1 MNKQKNDSSTANKRY
16 VYVQKD
22 GDDFSSI
29 KIVEGKYKDVIYKYG
44 KVQFAKEENADGKLP
59 LQFEWTLLKKPEEL
73 DLDIDKEAFLQYI
86 GDILV
91 ELLEERVNDGTILDD
106 K

>member
-1 MNKQKNDSSTANKRY
+1 MKQQNENSSTDKRY
-16 VYVQKD
+16 TFAQRP
-22 GDDFSSI
+22 GDDYSCI

-44 KVQFAKEENADGKLP
+44 KVQFANNEQPDGNLP
-59 LQFEWTLLKKPEEL
+59 LQFQWTLLRKPEEL
-73 DLDIDKEAFLQYI
+73 DLDIDQPAFIKYI

-91 ELLEERVNDGTILDD
+91 EILDEKIKDGTILDD

>member
-1 MNKQKNDSSTANKRY
+1 MKQQKENSSTDKRY
-16 VYVQKD
+16 TFAQRP
-22 GDDFSSI
+22 GDDFSCI

-73 DLDIDKEAFLQYI
+73 DLDIDKEAFLVYI
-86 GDILV
+86 GDILI
-91 ELLEERVNDGTILDD
+91 ELLDERINDGTILDD

>member
-1 MNKQKNDSSTANKRY
+1 MKQQKENSSTDKRY
-16 VYVQKD
+16 TFAQRP
-22 GDDFSSI
+22 GDDFSCI

-44 KVQFAKEENADGKLP
+44 KVQFAQEENADGKLP

-73 DLDIDKEAFLQYI
+73 DLDIDKEAFLVYI
-86 GDILV
+86 GDILI
-91 ELLEERVNDGTILDD
+91 ELLDERITDGTILDD

>member
-1 MNKQKNDSSTANKRY
+1 MKQQKENSSTDKRY
-16 VYVQKD
+16 TFAQRP
-22 GDDFSSI
+22 GDDYSCI

-73 DLDIDKEAFLQYI
+73 DLDIDKEAFLVYI
-86 GDILV
+86 GDILI
-91 ELLEERVNDGTILDD
+91 ELLDERINDGTILDD

>member
-1 MNKQKNDSSTANKRY
+1 MKQQKENSSTDKRY
-16 VYVQKD
+16 TFAQRPGY
-22 GDDFSSI
+22 DFSCI

-59 LQFEWTLLKKPEEL
+59 LQFEWTLLKKPDEL

>member
-1 MNKQKNDSSTANKRY
+1 MKQQKENSSTDKRY
-16 VYVQKD
+16 TFAQRP
-22 GDDFSSI
+22 GDDYSCI

>member
-16 VYVQKD
+16 VYVQRD

-44 KVQFAKEENADGKLP
+44 KVQFAMEDKLEAILP
-59 LQFEWTLLKKPEEL
+59 FQF
-73 DLDIDKEAFLQYI
+73 
-86 GDILV
+86 
-91 ELLEERVNDGTILDD
+91 NGT
-106 K
+106 

>member
-16 VYVQKD
+16 VYVQRD

-29 KIVEGKYKDVIYKYG
+29 KIVEGKYKDVIYHYG
-44 KVQFAKEENADGKLP
+44 KVQFAQQETSEGQVP
-59 LQFEWTLLKKPEEL
+59 LQFQWTLLKKPDKL
-73 DLDIDKEAFLQYI
+73 DLDLDKEGFIKYI

-91 ELLEERVNDGTILDD
+91 ELMDEKIKDGTILDD

>member
-16 VYVQKD
+16 VYVQRD

-44 KVQFAKEENADGKLP
+44 KVQFANAEQPDGNLI
-59 LQFEWTLLKKPEEL
+59 FAVSMDFIKK
-73 DLDIDKEAFLQYI
+73 AS
-86 GDILV
+86 
-91 ELLEERVNDGTILDD
+91 
-106 K
+106 

>member
-1 MNKQKNDSSTANKRY
+1 MGARCGGTFAQRP
-16 VYVQKD
+16 
-22 GDDFSSI
+22 GDDYSCI

-73 DLDIDKEAFLQYI
+73 DLDIDKEAFLVYI
-86 GDILV
+86 GDILI
-91 ELLEERVNDGTILDD
+91 ELLDERINDGTILDD

>member
-1 MNKQKNDSSTANKRY
+1 MKQQKENSSTDKRY
-16 VYVQKD
+16 TFAQRP
-22 GDDFSSI
+22 GDDYSCI

-73 DLDIDKEAFLQYI
+73 EPREFLDTSDDGESFPDIDLS
-86 GDILV
+86 DLS
-91 ELLEERVNDGTILDD
+91 
-106 K
+106 